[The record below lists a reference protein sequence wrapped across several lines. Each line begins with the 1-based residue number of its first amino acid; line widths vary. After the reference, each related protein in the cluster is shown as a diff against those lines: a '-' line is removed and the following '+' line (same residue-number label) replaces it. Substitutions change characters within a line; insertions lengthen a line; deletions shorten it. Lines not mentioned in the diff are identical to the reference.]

1 MRKWHRWLSV
11 FFAVVL
17 IWVTV
22 TGVLHYVAVWW
33 PSDPPSPEA
42 LAAMAPPEGFVC
54 PEGWR
59 CMPPPPQGGGNIL
72 RDNLGLIHHLHGGM
86 EGGIVGE
93 IIVMLS
99 GLALLFFAVSG
110 MWMYVRMWKVRKD
123 KGLNGGI
130 FWK

>member
-1 MRKWHRWLSV
+1 MRKWHRWLSL
-11 FFAVVL
+11 FFGIVL

-22 TGVLHYVAVWW
+22 TGVLHYAAVWW
-33 PSDPPSPEA
+33 PSAEPTAEA
-42 LAAMAPPEGFVC
+42 LAAMEPPPGFEC

-59 CMPPPPQGGGNIL
+59 CSPPRPEGGNFL
-72 RDNLGLIHHLHGGM
+72 QQNLGLIHHLHGGM

-99 GLALLFFAVSG
+99 GLALLFFCISG
-110 MWMYVRMWKVRKD
+110 MWMYFRMWGSRKA
-123 KGLNGGI
+123 KGLKKGL

>member
-11 FFAVVL
+11 FFGIIM

-22 TGVLHYVAVWW
+22 TGLLHYAVVWW
-33 PSDPPSPEA
+33 PAAEPA
-42 LAAMAPPEGFVC
+42 AGAMAASQPPADFVC

-59 CMPPPPQGGGNIL
+59 CMAPRPQGNNPLGPY
-72 RDNLGLIHHLHGGM
+72 LGLFHHLHSGS
-86 EGGIVGE
+86 EGGIIGE

-99 GLALLFFAVSG
+99 GFALLFFSVSG
-110 MWMYVRMWKVRKD
+110 MWLYVQMWRNRSKRGL
-123 KGLNGGI
+123 KGGM

>member
-22 TGVLHYVAVWW
+22 TGVLHYLAVWW
-33 PSDPPSPEA
+33 PGDPAVAETTA
-42 LAAMAPPEGFVC
+42 EPPAGFVC

-59 CMPPPPQGGGNIL
+59 CNPPRPETGNIL

-86 EGGIVGE
+86 EGGIIGE
-93 IIVMLS
+93 IVVMLS
-99 GLALLFFAVSG
+99 GLALLFFCISG
-110 MWMYVRMWKVRKD
+110 VWMYVQMWRERAARKA
-123 KGLNGGI
+123 KHRW

>member
-33 PSDPPSPEA
+33 PAAEPSP
-42 LAAMAPPEGFVC
+42 LAQAELAPPPGFVC

-59 CMPPPPQGGGNIL
+59 CSPPRMETGNWL
-72 RDNLGLIHHLHGGM
+72 QDNLGLIHHLHGGM
-86 EGGIVGE
+86 EGGIWGE
-93 IIVMLS
+93 IVVMLS
-99 GLALLFFAVSG
+99 GLALLFFCLSG
-110 MWMYVRMWKVRKD
+110 MWMYFQMWSARKA
-123 KGLNGGI
+123 KGLKSKI

>member
-22 TGVLHYVAVWW
+22 TGVLHYAAVWW

-42 LAAMAPPEGFVC
+42 MAAMAPPEGFTC

-59 CMPPPPQGGGNIL
+59 CMPPPPESGNIL

-99 GLALLFFAVSG
+99 GLALLFFCISG
-110 MWMYVRMWKVRKD
+110 MWMYVQMWRARAA
-123 KGLNGGI
+123 KGLKGGF

>member
-11 FFAVVL
+11 FFGVVL

-33 PSDPPSPEA
+33 PVDPPSAEA
-42 LAAMAPPEGFVC
+42 AAAMEPPAGFVC

-59 CMPPPPQGGGNIL
+59 CTPPRAETGFWL

-86 EGGIVGE
+86 EGGIWGE

-99 GLALLFFAVSG
+99 GLALLFFCISG
-110 MWMYVRMWKVRKD
+110 MWMYVQLYAARKT
-123 KGLNGGI
+123 KGLKNKL